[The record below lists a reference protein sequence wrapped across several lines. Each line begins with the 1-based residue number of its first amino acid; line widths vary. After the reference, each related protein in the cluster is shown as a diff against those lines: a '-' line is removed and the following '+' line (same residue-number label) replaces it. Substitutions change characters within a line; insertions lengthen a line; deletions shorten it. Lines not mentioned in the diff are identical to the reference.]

1 MLNPFMRW
9 LNRSPTVAERL
20 KVHWQILQLRGY
32 TPQTLR
38 LKRHYTSI
46 LIKQFGWRKLDRV
59 TRLELHQWL
68 AERAKTMPSHTKSLL
83 IFIRDFYREAINDGV
98 TKYNPADRIKLQP
111 HAVKRKRLSDAEYLR
126 MLDRIPKDH
135 YFLRAFKLALTIG
148 QRRADIVKLKF
159 SDVWDGHLHLIQQKN
174 EKKHPARLAIPL
186 EIRNPLLEQN
196 LGEIIDECRHNNPTD
211 YIIVGAFRRPVGRSQ
226 LSVLFQDFRDH
237 PEMLHE
243 PTFHEIR
250 SLAERTYRDIGIDTQ
265 RLLGHKHAKMTE
277 EYDDPRNLPVYRR
290 VLLPN
295 HLPQCDNA
303 AKTKG
308 DAWATK
314 SDTIGTK
321 NGDGAKITNA

>member
-68 AERAKTMPSHTKSLL
+68 AERAKTTPSHTKSLL

-174 EKKHPARLAIPL
+174 EKKHPAVWPYRLRSETRCLNKISAKL
-186 EIRNPLLEQN
+186 STNVDTTTQ
-196 LGEIIDECRHNNPTD
+196 PTTLSSVHFAD
-211 YIIVGAFRRPVGRSQ
+211 PWGGA
-226 LSVLFQDFRDH
+226 
-237 PEMLHE
+237 
-243 PTFHEIR
+243 
-250 SLAERTYRDIGIDTQ
+250 
-265 RLLGHKHAKMTE
+265 
-277 EYDDPRNLPVYRR
+277 N
-290 VLLPN
+290 
-295 HLPQCDNA
+295 
-303 AKTKG
+303 
-308 DAWATK
+308 
-314 SDTIGTK
+314 
-321 NGDGAKITNA
+321 